1 MILIILGINRFCV
14 DSKHKEWADDITQWP
29 ICNTPTALVNI
40 TSTNDYKHMYCEV
53 IGRPCCIGIQ
63 GECLITTLEH
73 CDLLRGY
80 FHADANLCSQ
90 VDCMQDVC
98 GMIDF
103 LNTKSPDQVYR
114 LFTSIFINA
123 GLLQLLVSI
132 VFNIFI
138 LRDLEKLAGSLRIG
152 IIYVGSG
159 VIGNLG
165 SAIFLPY
172 QAEVGPF
179 GSHFGILACQF
190 IEMFHAWDF
199 YKNPWLAFV
208 KVFSTLIFFFIF
220 GLLPMIDNF
229 ANLFGFVSGLFLASI
244 LFPNVDLK
252 GHVKRTIVICVSI
265 TVTVLLVAGLVVA
278 FYLKPIDK
286 CEACKF
292 FSCPFGSKYCLEM
305 DFDIT
310 RLKNL

>member
-1 MILIILGINRFCV
+1 MV
-14 DSKHKEWADDITQWP
+14 DLTDSENKY
-29 ICNTPTALVNI
+29 
-40 TSTNDYKHMYCEV
+40 SHMRCEL

-63 GECLITTLEH
+63 GECIITTLEH
-73 CDLLRGY
+73 CNLMRGY
-80 FHADANLCSQ
+80 FHENANLCSQ
-90 VDCMQDVC
+90 VDCMQDIC

-103 LNTKSPDQVYR
+103 LNPKSPDQVYR

-123 GLLQLLVSI
+123 GLLQLAVSI
-132 VFNIFI
+132 FFNIFL

-159 VIGNLG
+159 IIGNLG

-179 GSHFGILACQF
+179 GSHFGIIAGHF
-190 IEMFHAWDF
+190 IETFHAWK
-199 YKNPWLAFV
+199 YYTRAWVGLLKLV
-208 KVFSTLIFFFIF
+208 LTLVIFFLI

-229 ANLFGFVSGLFLASI
+229 ANLFGFVSGLLLTAI

-252 GHVKRTIVICVSI
+252 GYVKRTIVICVSVSI
-265 TVTVLLVAGLVVA
+265 TVLLFAGLIVA

-292 FSCPFGSKYCLEM
+292 FSCPFGNEYCLEM